1 MNFNKVD
8 VDKNIMLNFIKNNN
22 LNVNDLLCYSN
33 LYQNYN
39 FILNLLNKHNNDFK
53 VLLDYENKI
62 YTINGKKMF
71 EEQKIEYEFSRIE
84 KKILNSKD
92 NLSTEEYE
100 LVLRDMSVLKK
111 IYDEYI
117 KNKDKTTLHYI
128 KKSIS
133 SLQARLGLKNYFL
146 MAAYDVFLEKY
157 MDLCINNK
165 KYSLEKNN

>member
-1 MNFNKVD
+1 M
-8 VDKNIMLNFIKNNN
+8 
-22 LNVNDLLCYSN
+22 
-33 LYQNYN
+33 
-39 FILNLLNKHNNDFK
+39 
-53 VLLDYENKI
+53 
-62 YTINGKKMF
+62 
-71 EEQKIEYEFSRIE
+71 
-84 KKILNSKD
+84 NSKD

-133 SLQARLGLKNYFL
+133 LLQARLGLKNYFL
-146 MAAYDVFLEKY
+146 MAAYDAFLEKY

-165 KYSLEKNN
+165 KYSLEKKN

>member
-62 YTINGKKMF
+62 YTINGKKMH

-84 KKILNSKD
+84 KNILDSKD

-100 LVLRDMSVLKK
+100 LVSGDMLVLKK

-133 SLQARLGLKNYFL
+133 LLQARLGLKNYFL

-157 MDLCINNK
+157 MDVCINNK
-165 KYSLEKNN
+165 KYSLEKKN